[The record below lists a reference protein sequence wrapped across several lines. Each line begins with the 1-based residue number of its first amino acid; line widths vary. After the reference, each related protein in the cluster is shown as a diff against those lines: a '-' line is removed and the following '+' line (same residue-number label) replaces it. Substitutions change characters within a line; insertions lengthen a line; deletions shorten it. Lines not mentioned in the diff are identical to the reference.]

1 MVKSQPR
8 QPYDRALVPAR
19 LRSAGIW
26 FAVFLAVTTLS
37 LSFRNTVPEAEYLW
51 LSNALALAR
60 VLTLRVGQRPQDILV
75 ALALASAAGHMFDG
89 APAYFATALG
99 LVHMLEV
106 GIAAVLYQHIMPH
119 KTPHDEEG
127 TYLRFTALVALP
139 AAALS
144 ALPGGF
150 LMAAASDVSITE
162 TAINWLAGNAICL
175 AGVLP
180 LALWALCPPE
190 RRYPFTLREMQW
202 TATAITISLIVLGLT
217 ISVGEEIQGVLITI
231 LLTSLFAMRTGRVGV
246 MVLSAIFVPT
256 LALTGL
262 LSNPDLLGQEDSLR
276 TELYNLAVIFTCI
289 VLPANLIAAMIA
301 RLQTAERAQRDI
313 AAMKVEFLSTMSH
326 EIKTP
331 MNAIHGMFELFSR
344 SELTDRQRRWSDAGL
359 AASRNLQAQVT
370 QILEMARLEENT
382 IKVKIRP
389 VNPHKLLENW
399 ITAAE
404 AGIVS
409 AGKNLSVAGEVAS
422 DVPQPVMIDE
432 GRVQQILIN
441 LLTNAVKF
449 SEEGQIFIRLR
460 AARGALVIEVSDTGI
475 GIAPED
481 QGLVFERFAQVD
493 KGASRK
499 RDGTGL
505 GLAIS
510 RELAPLMGG
519 HLTLRSALGQG
530 STFRLTLPLVTPT
543 EQEGTAS

>member
-1 MVKSQPR
+1 MLKPEPR
-8 QPYDRALVPAR
+8 HPKTRGSIPVR
-19 LRSAGIW
+19 FRSAAVW
-26 FAVFLAVTTLS
+26 FAIFLTVTTLS

-51 LSNALALAR
+51 LGNALALAR
-60 VLTLRVGQRPQDILV
+60 VMTLRAGQRPQDILI
-75 ALALASAAGHMFDG
+75 ALALASAVGHMLDG
-89 APAYFATALG
+89 GPAHFATALG

-106 GIAAVLYQHIMPH
+106 GIAAVLYHRIMPH
-119 KTPHDEEG
+119 QTPHDEEG
-127 TYLRFTALVALP
+127 TYLRFMALVALP

-144 ALPGGF
+144 AIPGGF
-150 LMAAASDVSITE
+150 LMAAASDLAVSE
-162 TAINWLAGNAICL
+162 TAVNWLAGNAICL

-180 LALWALCPPE
+180 LALWVLSPSE
-190 RRYPFTLREMQW
+190 RRYPFSLREMQW

-217 ISVGEEIQGVLITI
+217 ISIGEEIQGVLITI

-246 MVLSAIFVPT
+246 MLLSAIFVPT

-262 LSNPDLLGQEDSLR
+262 LSNPQLLGQEAGLR

-382 IKVKIRP
+382 IKVKMRP

-409 AGKNLSVAGEVAS
+409 AGKDLSVAGEVAS
-422 DVPQPVMIDE
+422 GVPGTVMIDE

-449 SEEGQIFIRLR
+449 SEEGQIFIRVR

-493 KGASRK
+493 RGASRK

-510 RELAPLMGG
+510 RELATLMGG
-519 HLTLRSALGQG
+519 HLTLRSVLGQG
-530 STFRLTLPLVTPT
+530 STFRLTLPLVA
-543 EQEGTAS
+543 GLDRAGASS